1 MTEQLAQYA
10 PADAHTH
17 SQALPQAN
25 DSISSERDMPEPIS
39 RGSISSREAGVIV
52 RGRLVK
58 MAHPDLDKYEAIMDP
73 EATVAE
79 LKRVAP
85 RIDIFTFI
93 QTMADKDRTHPYK
106 AEHDNL
112 AILPVSTFDDWWNKQ
127 IKSYPRNRARQAE
140 KRGVVIKE
148 VPFDDDLVRG
158 IWEVYNETKV
168 RQGRPNTHYGKDVET
183 VGREEATYLD
193 RSVFIGAYLDGKL
206 IGFVKLVFDVSRMQ
220 ASLMNISAMVCHRDK
235 ATTNALI
242 AHSVRACADRGIP
255 YLMYQNFEY
264 RNRGTDSMSHFKE
277 INGFQRVDVA
287 RYFVPL
293 TGLGRVALAL
303 GMHRR
308 FLDRLPQPVSAAIRN
323 LRSSW
328 YNRNAKSEAEGA

>member
-1 MTEQLAQYA
+1 M
-10 PADAHTH
+10 
-17 SQALPQAN
+17 S
-25 DSISSERDMPEPIS
+25 EPIS
-39 RGSISSREAGVIV
+39 TTSVSPREAEVIV
-52 RGRLVK
+52 RGRLVRI
-58 MAHPDLDKYEAIMDP
+58 AHPDLDKYEAIMDP

-79 LKRVAP
+79 LKRVTP

-106 AEHDNL
+106 AEKDNL
-112 AILPVSTFDDWWNKQ
+112 AILPVSTFDNWWNKQ

-140 KRGVVIKE
+140 KRGVVIEE
-148 VPFDDDLVRG
+148 VPFDDHLVRG

-193 RSVFIGAYLDGKL
+193 RSVFIGAYFEGKL
-206 IGFVKLVFDVSRMQ
+206 IGFVKLVLDESRTQ
-220 ASLMNISAMVCHRDK
+220 ASLMNIAAMVCHRDK

-264 RNRGTDSMSHFKE
+264 RNRGEDSMSHFKE
-277 INGFQRVDVA
+277 INGFERVEVA
-287 RYFVPL
+287 RYYVPL
-293 TGLGRVALAL
+293 TARGRVALAL

-323 LRSSW
+323 LRSAW
-328 YNRNAKSEAEGA
+328 YNRNAKSEADGA